1 MRPVVRAFVEAVAKS
16 LPGAG
21 HVLEIGAYR
30 VAGQGELAD
39 LRALFPGRPYVGLDM
54 RPGPGVDVVGDAA
67 ALPFPDASQGTVL
80 CLETLEHV
88 FDLRTALAQIERVLA
103 PGGVFVASTPFHF
116 HLHAHP
122 DDYWRL
128 SPSAWARLLEGYAL
142 RMVGAV
148 GPASRP
154 HTVLALGVKA
164 PAPEGVARA
173 VAAAFEGLRQRL
185 AALPGPGWLAR
196 ARGLLLTKGEREA
209 RAEVHT
215 LRIVP
220 GG

>member
-1 MRPVVRAFVEAVAKS
+1 MRDVVRAFVEAAGRHV
-16 LPGAG
+16 PGAG
-21 HVLEIGAYR
+21 SVLEVGAYR

-39 LRALFPGRPYVGLDM
+39 LRALFPGRAYVGLDM

-67 ALPFPDASQGTVL
+67 ALPFPDGSQGTVL

-88 FDLRTALAQIERVLA
+88 FDLRGALAEVERVLA

-122 DDYWRL
+122 DDYWRV
-128 SPSAWARLLEGYAL
+128 SPSAWSRLLEGYAA
-142 RMVGAV
+142 RAVGAV

-164 PAPEGVARA
+164 PAPPGTPTA
-173 VAAAFEGLRQRL
+173 VAAAFDDLRGRL
-185 AALPGPGWLAR
+185 AALPRPGLLAR
-196 ARGLLLTKGEREA
+196 ARGLLLTKGERKD
-209 RAEVHT
+209 RAEAAA
-215 LRIVP
+215 LRYVVD
-220 GG
+220 